1 MTVIYEEEIREV
13 IAPKEV
19 NEPEI
24 GRMIIKGH
32 IKVLSL
38 GNTLIPC
45 SVPADHAA
53 GTKFGNFD
61 THPPTHS
68 RNSRGSEFAMAADQY
83 FPTLNYL
90 SKNNEWCEIVYY

>member
-1 MTVIYEEEIREV
+1 MLREIREV
-13 IAPKEV
+13 TAPKEV

-24 GRMIIKGH
+24 EGIISTEH

-53 GTKFGNFD
+53 VGTKFGNFN
-61 THPPTHS
+61 THPPTLEIRVGHS
-68 RNSRGSEFAMAADQY
+68 SLPAPSFATWPWPLINISQ
-83 FPTLNYL
+83 P
-90 SKNNEWCEIVYY
+90 